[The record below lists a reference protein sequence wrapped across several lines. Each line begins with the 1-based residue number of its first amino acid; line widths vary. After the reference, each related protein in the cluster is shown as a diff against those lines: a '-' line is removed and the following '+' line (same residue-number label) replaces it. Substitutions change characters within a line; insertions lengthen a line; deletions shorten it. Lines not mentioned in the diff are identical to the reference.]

1 MTIRA
6 KRSLLGACV
15 VGCGVAVLAACSS
28 SSSSPSTSNTGAAT
42 TGAATSASAAT
53 PASLAQLKTLVLQ
66 SADLPSG
73 WKGTPHQPDQNEAAD
88 NAAMAQCIGAR
99 NTDGD
104 KFADANSDDFAN
116 GNASVSSSATSY
128 KSQSDLTNDIQM
140 LHSSKVSGCFEQMIK
155 KQLASSLPAGS
166 TIETATINITPGSG
180 GGPSNVVATGTGTIK
195 VKANGQDVAVY
206 LTVAFITGPL
216 IEAEVDAQNV
226 GAPVPASVV
235 NQLVSTMAAR
245 VAQG

>member
-88 NAAMAQCIGAR
+88 NAAMAQCIVAR

-116 GNASVSSSATSY
+116 GNATISSSATSY
-128 KSQSDLTNDIQM
+128 KSQSDLDSDIQM
-140 LHSSKVSGCFEQMIK
+140 LHSSKLSGCFEQMIK

-166 TIETATINITPGSG
+166 TIESTSISITPGSG

-195 VKANGQDVAVY
+195 VKASGQEVAVY

-226 GAPVPASVV
+226 GSPVPASVV
-235 NQLVSTMAAR
+235 NPLVSAVATRA
-245 VAQG
+245 AQG

>member
-53 PASLAQLKTLVLQ
+53 PASLAHLKTIVLQ

-116 GNASVSSSATSY
+116 GNASISSSATSY
-128 KSQSDLTNDIQM
+128 KSQSDLTSDIQM
-140 LHSSKVSGCFEQMIK
+140 LHSSKLSSCFEQMIK

-166 TIETATINITPGSG
+166 TIESASINITPGSG

-195 VKANGQDVAVY
+195 VKVSGQEVSVY
-206 LTVAFITGPL
+206 LNVAFITGPL

-226 GAPVPASVV
+226 GSPVPASVV
-235 NQLVSTMAAR
+235 NPLVSAVATRA
-245 VAQG
+245 AQG

>member
-1 MTIRA
+1 MTIHRA
-6 KRSLLGACV
+6 KRRLLGACV
-15 VGCGVAVLAACSS
+15 AGCGVAVLAACSS
-28 SSSSPSTSNTGAAT
+28 SSSSPSTSNTSAA
-42 TGAATSASAAT
+42 ASTPAAT
-53 PASLAQLKTLVLQ
+53 PASLAHLKTIVLQ

-104 KFADANSDDFAN
+104 KFADANSDDFAS
-116 GNASVSSSATSY
+116 GNASISSSATSY
-128 KSQSDLTNDIQM
+128 KSQTDLTSDVQM
-140 LHSSKVSGCFEQMIK
+140 LHSSKLSSCFEQMIK

-166 TIETATINITPGSG
+166 TIESASINITPGSG

-195 VKANGQDVAVY
+195 VKVSGQEVSVY

-226 GAPVPASVV
+226 GSPVPSSVV
-235 NQLVSTMAAR
+235 NPLVSTVATRA
-245 VAQG
+245 AQG